1 MGNVSP
7 LHRQPSPAVARWASR
22 SVPARLWHV
31 RPEPSPAAVR
41 WASHSVPAHL
51 SARGLAVP
59 VWAALLLPAAALL
72 RLLSP
77 WASLILAPAFALA
90 AAVRLAALAVP
101 PPPGPPPLPEADL
114 PTVTALVPLF
124 REEALLPDLAA
135 ALGRLD
141 YPARLL
147 EVLILV
153 EESDPQT
160 AAAAR
165 AHRPPCSGWQ
175 VVVVPEGSPQTKPR
189 ACNVGLALAQGEVVV
204 VFDGE
209 DRPDPG
215 QARLAAA
222 ALASDPGL
230 AVVQARLGCDH
241 AGPGSPLVARLWALE
256 YAGLFG
262 CVLPALARLGLPFPL
277 GGTSN
282 WFRTDAL
289 RAAGGW
295 DAHNVTE
302 DADLGVRLARLGWR
316 SGVIDSTTWEEAPVT
331 ARAWLCQRARWLKGF
346 AVTSIVHAREPRRAA
361 RELGLPATLALVAQL
376 PASLLCIAAHP
387 LGLALL
393 AGGQVGGALA
403 ALMLLGYASAL
414 ALAARAAR
422 RAGLPL
428 WLALLLPAYWLALW
442 AALLLALRDLA
453 RDPAHWRKTAHG
465 AVERPGLPSICG
477 SSRAPGRIPCPEGR
491 ESPMFSLCS
500 HDPAEERR

>member
-1 MGNVSP
+1 MHHPAGGVGAHVLP
-7 LHRQPSPAVARWASR
+7 IFHIRHRPT
-22 SVPARLWHV
+22 
-31 RPEPSPAAVR
+31 PAAVH

-59 VWAALLLPAAALL
+59 IWAALLLPAIALL
-72 RLLSP
+72 PLLSP
-77 WASLILAPAFALA
+77 WASYILAPAFALA
-90 AAVRLAALAVP
+90 AALRLAALAVP
-101 PPPGPPPLPEADL
+101 APPGPPPLPEEDL
-114 PTVTALVPLF
+114 PTVTVLVPLF
-124 REEALLPDLAA
+124 REVAVVPDLVA

-153 EESDPQT
+153 EESDPET

-165 AHRPPCSGWQ
+165 AHVPRCSGWQ
-175 VVVVPEGSPQTKPR
+175 VVVVPKGAPQTKPR
-189 ACNVGLALAQGEVVV
+189 ACNVGLALAQGELVV

-209 DRPDPG
+209 DRPEPG

-222 ALASDPGL
+222 ALAADPRL

-241 AGPGSPLVARLWALE
+241 AGMGSPLVARLWALE
-256 YAGLFG
+256 YAALFG
-262 CVLPALARLGLPFPL
+262 LVLPALARLGLPFLL

-282 WFRTDAL
+282 WFRASAL

-316 SGVIDSTTWEEAPVT
+316 SGVIDSVTWEEAPVT
-331 ARAWLCQRARWLKGF
+331 ALAWLRQRARWLKGF
-346 AVTSIVHAREPRRAA
+346 AVTTIVHARTPRQTARDLGPAA
-361 RELGLPATLALVAQL
+361 GLALLAQL

-387 LGLALL
+387 LGLAVLLGGDLSGGLAALLL
-393 AGGQVGGALA
+393 AG
-403 ALMLLGYASAL
+403 YATAL
-414 ALAARAAR
+414 ALHTAAAR

-428 WLALLLPAYWLALW
+428 WLVPLLPAYWLALW

-453 RDPAHWRKTAHG
+453 RDPAHWRKTEHG
-465 AVERPGLPSICG
+465 AVVRGSSSLAHRPCPSI
-477 SSRAPGRIPCPEGR
+477 SKTQEG
-491 ESPMFSLCS
+491 E
-500 HDPAEERR
+500 